1 MCMYCVGDRRTYGLD
16 MNNKFKVA
24 LHKLY
29 AKYEYK
35 YERGTGRGCPEGVL
49 GRVNVFL
56 FSAVATQTQ
65 ENGVQTNAY
74 PSATAA
80 SSCAR

>member
-35 YERGTGRGCPEGVL
+35 YERGGGEPG
-49 GRVNVFL
+49 GG
-56 FSAVATQTQ
+56 A
-65 ENGVQTNAY
+65 G
-74 PSATAA
+74 A
-80 SSCAR
+80 SKRISIFRSRNSNSRKWCAN

>member
-35 YERGTGRGCPEGVL
+35 YERGGSPKGVL

>member
-1 MCMYCVGDRRTYGLD
+1 MCMYCVGDRGTYGLD

-35 YERGTGRGCPEGVL
+35 YDKGVL

>member
-1 MCMYCVGDRRTYGLD
+1 MCMYCVGDRGTYGLD

-35 YERGTGRGCPEGVL
+35 YDKGVA
-49 GRVNVFL
+49 GANKRISIFRSRN
-56 FSAVATQTQ
+56 S
-65 ENGVQTNAY
+65 N
-74 PSATAA
+74 SRKW
-80 SSCAR
+80 CAN

>member
-35 YERGTGRGCPEGVL
+35 YVRGMEGEGVARRGCWGE
-49 GRVNVFL
+49 
-56 FSAVATQTQ
+56 
-65 ENGVQTNAY
+65 
-74 PSATAA
+74 
-80 SSCAR
+80 

>member
-35 YERGTGRGCPEGVL
+35 YVRGGGGCVPRGGA
-49 GRVNVFL
+49 G
-56 FSAVATQTQ
+56 
-65 ENGVQTNAY
+65 
-74 PSATAA
+74 A
-80 SSCAR
+80 SKRISIFRSRNSNSRKWCAN

>member
-35 YERGTGRGCPEGVL
+35 YERGMEGEGLARRGCWGE
-49 GRVNVFL
+49 
-56 FSAVATQTQ
+56 
-65 ENGVQTNAY
+65 
-74 PSATAA
+74 
-80 SSCAR
+80 

>member
-35 YERGTGRGCPEGVL
+35 YVRGGARRVL

>member
-1 MCMYCVGDRRTYGLD
+1 MCIYCVGDRRTYGLD

-35 YERGTGRGCPEGVL
+35 YERGGALGLL